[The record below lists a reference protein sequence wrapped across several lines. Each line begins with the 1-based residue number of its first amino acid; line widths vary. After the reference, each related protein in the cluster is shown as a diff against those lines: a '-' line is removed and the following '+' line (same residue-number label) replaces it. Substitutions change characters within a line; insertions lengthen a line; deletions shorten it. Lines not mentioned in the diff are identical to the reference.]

1 MTNHI
6 LQTQNLYE
14 KYEEW
19 SQIIYLQKLATR
31 IKFTQGFSGE
41 PNDYGIQ
48 IKKKPKG
55 HSPLKVE
62 LP

>member
-19 SQIIYLQKLATR
+19 SQIISLQKLATR

-41 PNDYGIQ
+41 PNDCGIQ
-48 IKKKPKG
+48 IKKKPKS

-62 LP
+62 LT